1 MIKFR
6 LYFDKDKETTWLNE
20 MAANGYAMTGFFAG
34 FYTFDKC
41 EPGEYMYQI
50 DLGNRCFSVS
60 NDYREFMEEN
70 HIEIVQPWGFWII
83 LRKHAKDGEFQLYTD
98 VDSSIEHY
106 TKIRN
111 MFKIVT
117 IIELIC
123 FMVEV
128 ICYSVASSD
137 MSQFSMGPFIGML
150 IIAVFIAV
158 LMKATI
164 HTNQVII
171 KLKER
176 KGDFSQSNHSKVSP
190 LLLSGMGI
198 NCAALG
204 IRDSLSPSLATGISI
219 IAIIF
224 MLLGIWQSKNIFQK

>member
-6 LYFDKDKETTWLNE
+6 LYFDKDKETVWLNE
-20 MAANGYAMTGFFAG
+20 MAANGYAMTGFCLG
-34 FYTFDKC
+34 FYTFEKC
-41 EPGEYMYQI
+41 NPGEYVYQI
-50 DLGNRCFSVS
+50 DFGDHCFSIS

-70 HIEIVQPWGFWII
+70 HIEIVQNWAFWII
-83 LRKHAKDGEFQLYTD
+83 LRKHASEGEFQLYTD

-123 FMVEV
+123 FTLQ
-128 ICYSVASSD
+128 IINYSILSSD
-137 MSQFSMGPFIGML
+137 GAKLKMLPFICML
-150 IIAVFIAV
+150 FIAVFIVV
-158 LMKATI
+158 LMKAAI
-164 HTNQVII
+164 HTNQVIM

-176 KGDFSQSNHSKVSP
+176 KGEVTANDNSRISP
-190 LLLSGMGI
+190 LLLSGMAL
-198 NCAALG
+198 NCAAMG
-204 IRDSLSPSLATGISI
+204 IKDSLSPALATGIAI

-224 MLLGIWQSKNIFQK
+224 MLLGLWQSKNTFRK

>member
-20 MAANGYAMTGFFAG
+20 MCANGYAMTGFFAG

-50 DLGNRCFSVS
+50 DLGSRCFSVS

-117 IIELIC
+117 IIELLLFI
-123 FMVEV
+123 MQM
-128 ICYSVASSD
+128 ICYSIASPD
-137 MSQFSMGPFIGML
+137 MSQFQTVPFICML
-150 IIAVFIAV
+150 IIAVCIAV
-158 LMKATI
+158 LMKATV
-164 HTNQVII
+164 HTNQVIVR
-171 KLKER
+171 LKER
-176 KGDFSQSNHSKVSP
+176 KGDFSQSNPSGVSP
-190 LLLSGMGI
+190 LLLSGMGL
-198 NCAALG
+198 NCAAMGL
-204 IRDSLSPSLATGISI
+204 RSSFSPSLATGISLL
-219 IAIIF
+219 AIVF